1 MNTLLAAGLLLVALL
16 TLLGIRVFAGSRIDK
31 STKVYLIVVNIF
43 TITIEVLSALA
54 LLGTI
59 G

>member
-1 MNTLLAAGLLLVALL
+1 MNTLLAAGLFLVAFL
-16 TLLGIRVFAGSRIDK
+16 TLLGCRIYTQAQIDRGMK
-31 STKVYLIVVNIF
+31 GFLLSVNAF
-43 TITIEVLSALA
+43 TIIIEVLSALA